1 MSISEPSVTPED
13 VREQTEIA
21 RTQNSQNS
29 LKLSKMLHSSFVE
42 LNDARRLLKALV
54 DQKTSKDL
62 RPGLSHPPSRI
73 CGGGCLNSSEAR
85 FALRFLRVPA
95 I

>member
-1 MSISEPSVTPED
+1 MSVSHSSVSPEELQ
-13 VREQTEIA
+13 EQAEIT

-29 LKLSKMLHSSFVE
+29 LKLSISLHSSFVE

-54 DQKTSKDL
+54 DQKPSKDL
-62 RPGLSHPPSRI
+62 RPGLKHPPPRI
-73 CGGGCLNSSEAR
+73 CGGGCLNSSGAR